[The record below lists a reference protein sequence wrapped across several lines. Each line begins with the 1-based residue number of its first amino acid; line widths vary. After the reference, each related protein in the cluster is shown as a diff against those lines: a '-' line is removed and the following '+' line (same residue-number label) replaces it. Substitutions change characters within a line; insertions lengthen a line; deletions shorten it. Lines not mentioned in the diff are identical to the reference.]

1 MLFKLPYQ
9 NTVGPRLSE
18 VTITVAHCLGQRKS
32 RTTKPNFLSES
43 SLDNLVLS
51 AGCVAI
57 CFYVPCALCIIHYTI
72 FSSLMF
78 LLPLLGLVCVLPQ
91 VERPSF
97 HTVTVT
103 QEIIVLCTVIIRGVT
118 LITHP
123 HLESRSRMSRSYTS
137 SPPQAP
143 SCRVVGQL

>member
-1 MLFKLPYQ
+1 MLFKLPFQY
-9 NTVGPRLSE
+9 TVGPRLSE

-32 RTTKPNFLSES
+32 RATKPNFLSEP
-43 SLDNLVLS
+43 SLDNCVVTALLFS

-78 LLPLLGLVCVLPQ
+78 LLPLLGLVRVLPQ

-103 QEIIVLCTVIIRGVT
+103 GEIIVLCTLIIRGVT
-118 LITHP
+118 LITHF

-137 SPPQAP
+137 PPKRLRGA
-143 SCRVVGQL
+143 